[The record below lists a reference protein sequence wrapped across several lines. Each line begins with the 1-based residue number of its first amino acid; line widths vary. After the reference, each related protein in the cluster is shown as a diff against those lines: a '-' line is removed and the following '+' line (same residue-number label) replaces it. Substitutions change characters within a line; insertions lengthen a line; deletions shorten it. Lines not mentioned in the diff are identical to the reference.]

1 MKKHLL
7 LSLASIALAVAA
19 FGCDSKETEK
29 QIADE
34 KQKLKEAREQRI
46 KIEKL
51 ADEMEKL
58 KEESRRPIR

>member
-1 MKKHLL
+1 MRKYLL

-19 FGCDSKETEK
+19 FGCDCKETEK

-34 KQKLKEAREQRI
+34 KQNLKEAREQRI

>member
-7 LSLASIALAVAA
+7 LSLASIALAITA

-29 QIADE
+29 RIAEE
-34 KQKLKEAREQRI
+34 KQSLKEAREQRI

>member
-1 MKKHLL
+1 MKKHFL
-7 LSLASIALAVAA
+7 LSLASIALAVVA

-29 QIADE
+29 QIAEE
-34 KQKLKEAREQRI
+34 KQNLKEAREQRI
-46 KIEKL
+46 RIEKL